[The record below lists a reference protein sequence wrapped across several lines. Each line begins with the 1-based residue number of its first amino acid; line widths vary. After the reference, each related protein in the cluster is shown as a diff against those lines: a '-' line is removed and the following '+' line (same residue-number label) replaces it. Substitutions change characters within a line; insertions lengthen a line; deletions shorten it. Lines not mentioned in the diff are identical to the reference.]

1 MRNHLQ
7 VWRTWCFRARVQARA
22 STHTIGTNTDK
33 ARRSVVYHG
42 GPGAVVLPAALW
54 VVAKPEFLQ
63 RYARLLYLL
72 IGDAAD
78 WRDLDDNA
86 TLFSRAGRL
95 PSPAGLLRDLAS

>member
-1 MRNHLQ
+1 MR
-7 VWRTWCFRARVQARA
+7 
-22 STHTIGTNTDK
+22 K
-33 ARRSVVYHG
+33 
-42 GPGAVVLPAALW
+42 
-54 VVAKPEFLQ
+54 VVAKPKFLQ